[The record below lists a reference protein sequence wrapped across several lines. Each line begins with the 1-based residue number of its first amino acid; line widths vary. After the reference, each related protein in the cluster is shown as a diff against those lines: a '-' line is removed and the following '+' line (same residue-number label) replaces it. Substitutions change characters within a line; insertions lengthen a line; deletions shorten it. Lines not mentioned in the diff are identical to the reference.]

1 MYNLTV
7 RSLVYC
13 YIYMVGEI
21 TQSDGTTVSP
31 LLVLLFV
38 GHKYSFVIIIIINKS
53 LFFIYE

>member
-38 GHKYSFVIIIIINKS
+38 GHI
-53 LFFIYE
+53 FICYYYHYK